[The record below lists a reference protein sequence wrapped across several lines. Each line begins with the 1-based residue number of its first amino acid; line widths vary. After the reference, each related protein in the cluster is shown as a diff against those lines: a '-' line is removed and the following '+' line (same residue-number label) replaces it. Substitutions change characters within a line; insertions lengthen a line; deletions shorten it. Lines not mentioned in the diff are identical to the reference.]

1 MSMDQLPIE
10 SVLERLKA
18 SLVDSPGVVLQAPP
32 GSGKTTRV
40 PLALLNE
47 PWLDGRRILMLEPRR
62 LAARLS
68 ATYMAGL
75 LGEPVGRTV
84 GYRVRMD
91 TCVGPHTRI
100 EVVTE
105 GVLTRMLQRDPAL
118 VDTGLV
124 IFDEFHERHLEADL
138 GLALCREIQGVLNPG
153 LKLLVMSAT
162 LETAPVAELLGG
174 VPIVTCQGRNYSVTT
189 RYVGRRR
196 DQPVERDVA
205 AVVLSAAGEEGSIL
219 VFLPGAPEI
228 RRVLRLLAASPLGPQ
243 WLTAPL
249 IGSMT
254 HAEQERAIVPAPRGR
269 RKIVLATSVAETSL
283 TIEGIRIVIDS
294 GLSRQP
300 RFDVSS
306 GMTRLVTVP
315 VSRDAADQRQGRAGR
330 TEPGLCI
337 RLWPEGA
344 HAGLAPRNTPEILQ
358 ADLIGLA
365 LELAAW
371 GVDSP
376 GTLRWLDPPPE
387 GAFAQ
392 ARALL
397 SELGALDA
405 EGRITPHGRRMAE
418 LPMHPRLACMVLA
431 AQEEGAG
438 GVACDLAAILSERD
452 FIQFAVG
459 SYDSDLRLRLDV
471 MHAMRAG
478 KGPELPQTRVD
489 RAACRRMIRQAGALR
504 SILGKGTGLAEAPGA
519 SVGRLLAW
527 AYPERIGQRRPGAPG
542 RFLLANGRG
551 AFFND
556 IEPLSASEYIV
567 AADLD
572 GERREA
578 RIFRAAGYDLGTLMD
593 QHAGRMASREAVT
606 WDGRRQAVS
615 AERQLR
621 LGALVLKSDPLPDPD
636 PAAVSAALIQGIRAA
651 GMDCL
656 PWTRKLRGWQER
668 VLFLRR
674 TVSGGEEWP
683 DFSDPALAE
692 SMETWLAPSLEGFT
706 RLSDLK
712 KLDLTAAFTGR
723 LSWRQQRELEVLA
736 PTHLTVPSGA
746 RIRLDY
752 SGETPILA
760 VRVQEMFGCADT
772 PRVGGRLPVLLHLL
786 SPAGRPVQVTADLAG
801 FWKRGYPEVKNE
813 LKGRYPKHPWPDD
826 PLHTPP
832 TRRVKKRPTQK

>member
-1 MSMDQLPIE
+1 MEPLPINAGID
-10 SVLERLKA
+10 VLKA
-18 SLVDSPGVVLQAPP
+18 ALRHHPGAVLQAPP

-40 PLALLNE
+40 PLALLSE
-47 PWLDGRRILMLEPRR
+47 PWLRGRRILMLEPRR

-68 ATYMAGL
+68 AVYMAGL
-75 LGEPVGRTV
+75 LGEPVGRRV

-91 TCVGPHTRI
+91 TCVGPHTRT

-105 GVLTRMLQRDPAL
+105 GVLTRMLQRDPGLAE
-118 VDTGLV
+118 TGLV

-174 VPIVTCQGRNYSVTT
+174 VPIVTCEGRQFAVAT
-189 RYVGRRR
+189 RYAARRG
-196 DQPVERDVA
+196 DQPIERDVA
-205 AVVLSAAGEEGSIL
+205 AAVLAAAAAEEGSIL

-228 RRVLRLLAASPLGPQ
+228 RRVLRLLEASPLGPQ
-243 WLTAPL
+243 WLLAPL
-249 IGSMT
+249 FGSM
-254 HAEQERAIVPAPRGR
+254 ARDEQEQAIAPAPAGR
-269 RKIVLATSVAETSL
+269 RKVVLATSVAETSL

-294 GLSRQP
+294 GLARVP
-300 RFDVSS
+300 RFDVAS

-315 VSRDAADQRQGRAGR
+315 VSRESADQRQGRAGR
-330 TEPGLCI
+330 TGPGLCV
-337 RLWPEGA
+337 RLWSEGA
-344 HAGLAPRNTPEILQ
+344 HAGLTPRNTPEILQ
-358 ADLIGLA
+358 ADLAALA
-365 LELAAW
+365 LDLAAW

-376 GTLRWLDPPPE
+376 ATLSWLDPPPE
-387 GAFAQ
+387 AAFAQ
-392 ARALL
+392 ARELL

-418 LPMHPRLACMVLA
+418 LPMHPRLARMVLA
-431 AQEEGAG
+431 AREERAG
-438 GVACDLAAILSERD
+438 GMACDLAALLSERD
-452 FIQFAVG
+452 FIRFAPGADDADV
-459 SYDSDLRLRLDV
+459 RLRV
-471 MHAMRAG
+471 EIMRELRQG
-478 KGPELPQTRVD
+478 KAPVLPQARVD
-489 RAACRRMIRQAGALR
+489 RAAGRRVIRQAEALR
-504 SILGKGTGLAEAPGA
+504 SILGKGIGSGENPGA
-519 SVGRLLAW
+519 PIGRLLAW
-527 AYPERIGQRRPGAPG
+527 AYPERIGQRRPGVPG

-551 AFFND
+551 AFLAGFD
-556 IEPLSASEYIV
+556 PLSASDYIV

-593 QHAGRMASREAVT
+593 QHAVRVVSRDAVT

-621 LGALVLKSDPLPDPD
+621 LGALVLKSEPLPDPD

-668 VLFLRR
+668 VVFLRR
-674 TVSGGEEWP
+674 TVGGGEEWP

-692 SMETWLAPSLEGFT
+692 SMETWLAPYLEGFT

-712 KLDLTAAFTGR
+712 KLDLTAALTGR

-801 FWKRGYPEVKNE
+801 FWKRGYPEVKKE
-813 LKGRYPKHPWPDD
+813 LKGRYPKHLWPDD